1 MDEGGRLA
9 EISQR
14 LEEVAER
21 LRDGEL
27 PSEDATRLA
36 GECADLASEA
46 AAELE
51 RLARAGGDEVLPG
64 QEGLL

>member
-1 MDEGGRLA
+1 MEGRLA
-9 EISQR
+9 EITKR
-14 LEEVAER
+14 LEEAAER
-21 LRDGEL
+21 LRDGDLSGDEA
-27 PSEDATRLA
+27 SRLA

-51 RLARAGGDEVLPG
+51 RVAHASGDEVLPG